1 MEVYTDYVRSTALVK
16 RDIFIL
22 YLILYKI
29 CSLVLSYNPGPK
41 ILRTATI
48 QYTVTHSNK
57 KSFNIRRWGGY
68 VNTKSILQFQILV
81 HTISV
86 MYIQFS
92 LKLRCGCGCFSFHST
107 FVYFFL
113 LHFFSLFFC
122 QNTIF
127 NSIHKEVLFDKT
139 MQDGQIELN
148 RKKKFLN

>member
-29 CSLVLSYNPGPK
+29 CSLVLSYNLGPK

-48 QYTVTHSNK
+48 HYTVTHSNK

-92 LKLRCGCGCFSFHST
+92 LKLRCGCGCFSFIQFLLLFCST
-107 FVYFFL
+107 FFSSL
-113 LHFFSLFFC
+113 SLFFA
-122 QNTIF
+122 
-127 NSIHKEVLFDKT
+127 
-139 MQDGQIELN
+139 
-148 RKKKFLN
+148 